1 MTSSILKDTFHNSV
15 ADSVYKEAM
24 TNVSKYYYYLGRTTP
39 WVDEISPETPVE
51 SAAYEREIR
60 DGIIMVKEI
69 KPTEIAYVI
78 PRIDWKSGEVYD
90 QYDDQY
96 GTQIQ
101 GVNLIQ
107 GGSGYSTAPNI
118 YIGSTDAQD
127 WVPNTE
133 YVGGE
138 LLSFES
144 RYYIVESAGIS
155 SSQGPTHSFGSIAN
169 GSIQLKS
176 VIVSNGGG
184 SGARAVATV
193 FDGAVIDIQITNKGY
208 GYTAHPSVHIAGVSG
223 AGAKG
228 ASVITFGSRTNSQ
241 RLDATQ
247 SYVMTDEYYVYQCLD
262 NNNGSVSIDKPTGTD
277 SNPFKAS
284 DGYIWKFLY
293 MIPIS
298 MRNRFVTSTYIPVV
312 SALSNQFY
320 SAGAIQNITL
330 INRGSNYTSASIS
343 MIGDGYLENNP
354 RYLTRATI
362 IGGGANYTSSPTIQI
377 QAPFKNTP
385 QWILGASVFGGSKI
399 RHLNK
404 IYEVVKSGQLG
415 TTPPTHRSINIAN
428 GTATLTYIAEV
439 PNADVTV
446 VGGEITNFTLY
457 GNVAE
462 INLLTGGSGY
472 TDIPNVYVNGD
483 GSGVIT
489 SVILQSGS
497 VQNVI
502 VYDGGDNFTETPS
515 IVIGEEWQAS
525 TVVTVGQQY
534 FYGNNLYS
542 VTVGGTT
549 GVTPP
554 THNIGSVVNGSAT
567 FEYVGKRAIAI
578 AKIKYG
584 SGYSF
589 SPSVEITD
597 SSFTDPAII
606 EIESVKTDARLT
618 PIVSN
623 GELIAVNIID
633 GGIGY
638 TYAALTVNGDG
649 EGAEIVSNL
658 SIGDINSLQ
667 STVELLTVDG
677 QIVSIPIISSGY
689 GYSNAS
695 VIIDGDGSGATAEA
709 VINNGKIIKINVTN
723 YGSGYRNARIIIT
736 GNGFGASARAILSPY
751 GGFGKH
757 AIKALNAK
765 TLMFSTNIFLDT
777 NQGFAL
783 DNDYRQVGII
793 KGLYKY
799 DSTLSLS
806 QQSATP
812 CWVVGSQSDLTQ
824 FDNDSV
830 LTDTNGH
837 RFKIISRTQKSMLVL
852 SLDNANITIGSILS
866 LGLSTVIVSAI
877 TPPTVDKYSGD
888 MLFVDNK
895 FAFVPSSQQR
905 VTLRT
910 VIEF

>member
-39 WVDEISPETPVE
+39 WVDELSPETPVE

-96 GTQIQ
+96 STQIQ

-107 GGSGYSTAPNI
+107 GGSGYSTAPNV

-169 GSIQLKS
+169 GSTQLKS
-176 VIVSNGGG
+176 VIISDGGG

-193 FDGAVIDIQITNKGY
+193 FDGAVIDIQMTNKGY
-208 GYTAHPSVHIAGVSG
+208 GYTAHPSIHIVGVSG
-223 AGAKG
+223 AGAEG

-241 RLDATQ
+241 RIDATQ

-293 MIPIS
+293 MIPVS

-343 MIGDGYLENNP
+343 VTGDGHLENNP
-354 RYLTRATI
+354 RYLTGATI
-362 IGGGANYTSSPTIQI
+362 ISGGANYTSSPTIQI
-377 QAPFKNTP
+377 QAPFENTL
-385 QWILGASVFGGSKI
+385 QWISDASVFAGSKI

-404 IYEVVKSGQLG
+404 IYDVVKSGQLG

-446 VGGEITNFTLY
+446 VGGEITDFTLY

-489 SVILQSGS
+489 SVILQNGS

-525 TVVTVGQQY
+525 TAVTVGQQY

-549 GVTPP
+549 GTTPP
-554 THNIGSVVNGSAT
+554 THSIGSVVNGSAT

-597 SSFTDPAII
+597 GSFTDPAII
-606 EIESVKTDARLT
+606 EIESAKTDARLT

-623 GELIAVNIID
+623 GELIAVNVID
-633 GGIGY
+633 GGVGY
-638 TYAALTVNGDG
+638 TYATLTVSGDG
-649 EGAEIVSNL
+649 EGAEIISNL

-677 QIVSIPIISSGY
+677 QIVNIPIISSGY
-689 GYSNAS
+689 GYGNAS

-709 VINNGKIIKINVTN
+709 VINNGRIIKINVTN

-751 GGFGKH
+751 GGFGKQ

-765 TLMFSTNIFLDT
+765 TLMFSTNIFLNT

-806 QQSATP
+806 QQFATP

-824 FDNDSV
+824 FDNDDV

-852 SLDNANITIGSILS
+852 SLDNANITVGSILS
-866 LGLSTVIVSAI
+866 LGLSSVIVSAI

-888 MLFVDNK
+888 MLFIDNK
-895 FAFVPSSQQR
+895 FVFVPSSAQR